1 MDGITN
7 SNLNKTNTAEFS
19 PKERLEKITA
29 RMAET
34 RLPANRIYEAMR
46 VQLEGL
52 RREFERFGGT
62 FFREQEQKD
71 LTERMDS
78 ILKLSDIYEKTNR
91 RAGYSPDAI
100 KQEESVKQVIATI
113 EEQKLYVKQHSVENE
128 IVSAKNLAKEY
139 SEAVRKSTESYVVS
153 LRELGNMSNARENE
167 AGKGATFDERAC
179 DKIRIGM
186 AAIALYDRL
195 TDPDGGEKFFE
206 NFVRPQKDFGKAI
219 QSIATSTEFKR
230 ATVGIM
236 TTDGVKGFTADPAA
250 PKKLWNSF
258 EKEIMKKQASP
269 VKEHGKEINRDAAKE
284 ASKTA
289 TKMM

>member
-100 KQEESVKQVIATI
+100 KQEESIKQNISDMFDKFLICVFIFYAKVVCAICEVIICHMFTSLLR
-113 EEQKLYVKQHSVENE
+113 QCRLQLLPRVLSV
-128 IVSAKNLAKEY
+128 
-139 SEAVRKSTESYVVS
+139 
-153 LRELGNMSNARENE
+153 
-167 AGKGATFDERAC
+167 
-179 DKIRIGM
+179 
-186 AAIALYDRL
+186 
-195 TDPDGGEKFFE
+195 
-206 NFVRPQKDFGKAI
+206 
-219 QSIATSTEFKR
+219 
-230 ATVGIM
+230 
-236 TTDGVKGFTADPAA
+236 
-250 PKKLWNSF
+250 
-258 EKEIMKKQASP
+258 
-269 VKEHGKEINRDAAKE
+269 
-284 ASKTA
+284 
-289 TKMM
+289 

>member
-46 VQLEGL
+46 VQLDGL
-52 RREFERFGGT
+52 RREFERFGGA

-113 EEQKLYVKQHSVENE
+113 EEQKLYVKHLNAVIEGGTEEAEASSSSSEKTAALEDGTYRVAFNTDSSMFHVNE
-128 IVSAKNLAKEY
+128 TMN
-139 SEAVRKSTESYVVS
+139 
-153 LRELGNMSNARENE
+153 
-167 AGKGATFDERAC
+167 GKGTLTVKDGKMTLHITLASKNIVGLFPGT
-179 DKIRIGM
+179 
-186 AAIALYDRL
+186 AADA
-195 TDPDGGEKFFE
+195 
-206 NFVRPQKDFGKAI
+206 QKDGAEVL
-219 QSIATSTEFKR
+219 QP
-230 ATVGIM
+230 
-236 TTDGVKGFTADPAA
+236 TTDTVTYSDGTTEEVYGFDVPVESLDQDFDLALVGKKGKWYDHKVNVSDPIE
-250 PKKLWNSF
+250 
-258 EKEIMKKQASP
+258 EK
-269 VKEHGKEINRDAAKE
+269 
-284 ASKTA
+284 
-289 TKMM
+289 